1 MQLTRQVL
9 QMGRVITGVGR
20 LFRGS
25 EGLFVRLMGERLGGR
40 DGFPPPGGA
49 KRRLAE
55 NPKVLPGGLGG
66 GDGCGSWM
74 GNEGAGG

>member
-1 MQLTRQVL
+1 
-9 QMGRVITGVGR
+9 MGRVNTGGGWR
-20 LFRGS
+20 FRGS
-25 EGLFVRLMGERLGGR
+25 EGSFVGPMGERLGGR

-74 GNEGAGG
+74 GNEGGGG